1 MVFYKKLITFLK
13 YSIIPAICL
22 IITYSIGTELQWP
35 FSKTSPY
42 YGLRT
47 VILGVIIS
55 CLVYVLLKY
64 VPFFELLDHT
74 DKSIINQALL
84 CGILSAESI
93 LYLHDRE
100 NHIEIQRILLF
111 LFLYFHNLEL

>member
-1 MVFYKKLITFLK
+1 MTVYKKILEYLK
-13 YSIIPAICL
+13 YSIIPDLCL
-22 IITYSIGTELQWP
+22 IITYTIGTELQWP
-35 FSKTSPY
+35 WPKTSPY

-47 VILGVIIS
+47 VILGFIITS
-55 CLVYVLLKY
+55 LVYVLLKY
-64 VPFFELLDHT
+64 VKFFEYPS
-74 DKSIINQALL
+74 KKNIINQALL

-100 NHIEIQRILLF
+100 NNIEIQRILLF